1 MRSHCNEKLCWPQLE
16 KAHVHQGTNIAPVN
30 LCYPYGQKNKTKIK
44 TDANPLIGE
53 LSAQEMTLNNVADI
67 HRKFWSPA
75 WLT

>member
-30 LCYPYGQKNKTKIK
+30 LCYQYGQKNKTKIK

-53 LSAQEMTLNNVADI
+53 LSAQEMTLNNVEDI
-67 HRKFWSPA
+67 HRTFWSPA